1 MDRQDEQGGSEQRV
15 RSMSMDV
22 VRREA
27 VDAKRRS
34 VVIAANNR
42 ARTAPEIDLAGLRF
56 DNYRRNPVVMWAHD
70 STGRSPSGG
79 LPIGRTLSIDRAA
92 GGGIVAEFEFL
103 EDDPFA
109 QRIRNAWDKGFLQAA
124 SISWLPM
131 KSLPAKGGGVR
142 DVQAELLEWSIVSI
156 PSDPDALRESH
167 KRLLESVMEDDGI
180 NIGEQ
185 PFNKLRTG
193 IDRTKKGRIAM
204 TTTTDIEGIR
214 KDLAGI
220 NSFVRERFEPVS
232 REVGLLREE
241 TERISRSVSA
251 AMERERS
258 VRRNALSSHAQ
269 EASLPTVPSGA
280 YAGMDILDLALVR
293 RFARSQRREGFGPA
307 WIERAEEAKR
317 LLTASITPTDIQASH
332 SAAERRLER
341 WFSVDSKDT
350 GQFQGFSRQ
359 LLGAMTRAAMDS
371 TTAGSG
377 DELVATLEARELWQD
392 VNLQTL
398 VAPIIPTF
406 PMPSNPFE
414 VPRQLG
420 DVNFF
425 PGTENTATTDTALAT
440 GRTTLTA
447 YELVGQVPYSFTLEE
462 DGVIAMLPEIRAGL
476 VRNVAEVLDDI
487 ILNADRSKTNSINA
501 DGASITTSTA
511 GKAHRLLGYD
521 GILHLP
527 LVDNTSQA
535 NDHDDSVSDDMF
547 NELRAMLGKYGAR
560 PSQLAWVMDVNTF
573 IRAQSV
579 SQFRTMDKLGPNATL
594 LTGMLGAVEGIPV
607 IVSEQMPLADTDGK
621 VTDGASSNTT
631 GRLLLVNR
639 TQWAQGFRRQL
650 MIDVDRDTQKR
661 QTVVTVS
668 FRHALAERSGT
679 RSSATHTALQ
689 YNIELA

>member
-1 MDRQDEQGGSEQRV
+1 M
-15 RSMSMDV
+15 
-22 VRREA
+22 
-27 VDAKRRS
+27 
-34 VVIAANNR
+34 
-42 ARTAPEIDLAGLRF
+42 
-56 DNYRRNPVVMWAHD
+56 
-70 STGRSPSGG
+70 
-79 LPIGRTLSIDRAA
+79 
-92 GGGIVAEFEFL
+92 
-103 EDDPFA
+103 
-109 QRIRNAWDKGFLQAA
+109 
-124 SISWLPM
+124 
-131 KSLPAKGGGVR
+131 
-142 DVQAELLEWSIVSI
+142 
-156 PSDPDALRESH
+156 
-167 KRLLESVMEDDGI
+167 
-180 NIGEQ
+180 
-185 PFNKLRTG
+185 
-193 IDRTKKGRIAM
+193 
-204 TTTTDIEGIR
+204 TTTDIEGIK
-214 KDLAGI
+214 KDLADI

-241 TERISRSVSA
+241 TERISRSVNA
-251 AMERERS
+251 TMERERS
-258 VRRNALSSHAQ
+258 VRRNALGSFAQ
-269 EASLPTVPSGA
+269 DAGLPTVPSGA

-293 RFARSQRREGFGPA
+293 RFAHSQRREGFGPA

-317 LLTASITPTDIQASH
+317 LLAASITPADVQASH

-406 PMPSNPFE
+406 PMPSNPFD

-447 YELVGQVPYSFTLEE
+447 FELVGQVPYSFTLEE
-462 DGVIAMLPEIRAGL
+462 DGVIAMLPEIRASL

-487 ILNADRSKTNSINA
+487 ILNADKSTSNNINA
-501 DGASITTSTA
+501 DGATISASAA
-511 GKAHRLLGYD
+511 GKAHWLLGYN

-527 LVDNTSQA
+527 LVDNASQA
-535 NDHDDSVSDDMF
+535 NNHNAAVSDDMF
-547 NELRAMLGKYGAR
+547 NELRAKLGKYGAR

-573 IRAQSV
+573 IRVQSI

-607 IVSEQMPLADTDGK
+607 IVSEQMQLADADGKITDGS
-621 VTDGASSNTT
+621 SSNAK

-679 RSSATHTALQ
+679 RSSAIHTALQ
-689 YNIELA
+689 YNINLA